1 MIFNIETYDVRK
13 KAIWDGFVQGSKNA
27 TFLFYRDYMDYHRD
41 RFNDHS
47 LMIYDDHERLFALL
61 PANKAGNTLIS
72 HGGLTYGGILSDM
85 GMKASLM
92 LHVFENILQ
101 YLKEYKFDKFI
112 YKQIPHIYHKIPSE
126 EDAYALFKFGATLYR
141 RDLSTTVV
149 PEVKIPFQERRLRS
163 VKKAIKSGV
172 KIRISD
178 DFEHYWAVLEE
189 NLNTAHRLKPVHSLS
204 EILSLKK
211 YFPECIKLYCA
222 YLDGK
227 VVAGT
232 VIYETANVAHAQ
244 YIASTKFGRSIGAL
258 DYLFYELITIVFKS
272 KKYFD
277 FGVSTEKEGQYLNV
291 GLSEYKEGFC
301 GRTIVHDFY
310 YLNIQQ
316 DE

>member
-1 MIFNIETYDVRK
+1 MILKIEPYDDSK
-13 KAIWDGFVQGSKNA
+13 KSIWDKFVQGSKNA

-41 RFNDHS
+41 RFTDHS
-47 LMIYDDHERLFALL
+47 LMIYDEHDRLFALL
-61 PANKAGNTLIS
+61 PANKARNILIS

-85 GMKASLM
+85 CMKASLM

-101 YLKEYKFDKFI
+101 YLKENKFEKFI

-126 EDAYALFKFGATLYR
+126 EDAYALFKFGATVYR

-172 KIRISD
+172 KIGISG
-178 DFEHYWAVLEE
+178 DFKRYWTVLEE
-189 NLNTAHRLKPVHSLS
+189 NLYTAHGLKPVHSLS
-204 EILSLKK
+204 EILNLRK

-222 YLDGK
+222 FLAEE

-244 YIASTKFGRSIGAL
+244 YIASTEFGRNIGAL
-258 DYLFYELITIVFKS
+258 DYLFCELITTVFKN

-277 FGVSTEKEGQYLNV
+277 FGVSTEKEGQYLNI
-291 GLSEYKEGFC
+291 GLSEYKEGFG
-301 GRTIVHDFY
+301 GRTINYDFY
-310 YLNIQQ
+310 MVTLA
-316 DE
+316 

>member
-1 MIFNIETYDVRK
+1 MIFKVEPYDDRK
-13 KAIWDGFVQGSKNA
+13 KAIWDNFVQGSKNA
-27 TFLFYRDYMDYHRD
+27 TFLFFRDYMDYHRD

-47 LMIYDDHERLFALL
+47 LMIYDDHDRLFALL

-72 HGGLTYGGILSDM
+72 HGGLTYGGILSDL
-85 GMKASLM
+85 GMKANLM

-101 YLKEYKFDKFI
+101 YLQEDNFDKLI
-112 YKQIPHIYHKIPSE
+112 YKQIPHIYHKIPSD

-163 VKKAIKSGV
+163 VKKAIKSDV

-178 DFEHYWAVLEE
+178 DFERYWSVLEE
-189 NLNTAHRLKPVHSLS
+189 NLYTVHGLKPVHSLS

-211 YFPECIKLYCA
+211 IFPECIKLYCA
-222 YLDGK
+222 YLVEE

-244 YIASTKFGRSIGAL
+244 YIASTEFGRSIGAL
-258 DYLFYELITIVFKS
+258 DYLLCELITTVFKN
-272 KKYFD
+272 KKFFD
-277 FGVSTEKEGQYLNV
+277 FGVSTENEGQHLNI
-291 GLSEYKEGFC
+291 GLSEYKEGFG
-301 GRTIVHDFY
+301 GRTINYDFY
-310 YLNIQQ
+310 MVTLT
-316 DE
+316 